1 MYNILKALYGDAMF
15 PFHEHKYGRRKPTET
30 SVFEFSYAKS
40 WKFKRPGSRD
50 EEPFWTE
57 TLFV

>member
-1 MYNILKALYGDAMF
+1 MYNILKALYGDAMC

-50 EEPFWTE
+50 EEPF
-57 TLFV
+57 